1 MLAYED
7 FEKLG
12 FWWDETPEE
21 NIKIYGMDFGTD
33 YIVVTD
39 EFGKTPWKGNEF
51 LIVAAYDDSDCCL
64 WGKEFKDFPALKEVC
79 EKYAAGSPE
88 LFKAIEEY
96 ALPPECIGER
106 KERY

>member
-1 MLAYED
+1 MLSTED

-21 NIKIYGMDFGTD
+21 GIKIYGMDFGSD
-33 YIVVTD
+33 YIVITD
-39 EFGKTPWKGNEF
+39 ELGKTPWKGNEF
-51 LIVAAYDDSDCCL
+51 LVVAAYNEDDCFL
-64 WGKEFKDFPALKEVC
+64 WGKELKDFPALIELC
-79 EKYAAGSPE
+79 EQYPAESPE